1 MSKKTYMRNRW
12 MNFVSRIY
20 DKNKRDVL
28 IDNISIHDVG
38 LYIDLGFTHFSGSFS
53 EEQLLDRYGDGVFW
67 SRRFDAFKF
76 IVVDPLSGIF
86 KYSNNESTNDMDI
99 YGFTD
104 RYGDSYH
111 EKVMCLAWGVVEK
124 NASVYV
130 KIKEGNAVPFI
141 HHKLFYVCYPD
152 ELLDLKYSYRIKE
165 NHVRKIKIG
174 KGQFECVPYH
184 YACVMNLLR
193 DYVVLT
199 PSVKYENG
207 TMSRE
212 SIKAFIEVATL
223 YVPSSS
229 KFNMIDYVRA
239 SCTAFAS
246 FFVVKQNVSDF
257 KLFIRASNKDIVH
270 ARGTTVKIVDLEPM
284 ARLPSLKRE
293 QQFIED
299 VGLQDKDPVI
309 LDANTNSPSSVANMR
324 FLRHSHVSCRDA
336 DVKMY
341 VPQSVLKDYKKVRYR
356 KAHNSQY

>member
-53 EEQLLDRYGDGVFW
+53 EEQLLERYGDGVFW

-174 KGQFECVPYH
+174 KGQLECVPYH

-212 SIKAFIEVATL
+212 SIKAFIEVAAL

-246 FFVVKQNVSDF
+246 FFVVKQNVSDLNC
-257 KLFIRASNKDIVH
+257 LFEQVI
-270 ARGTTVKIVDLEPM
+270 KI
-284 ARLPSLKRE
+284 
-293 QQFIED
+293 
-299 VGLQDKDPVI
+299 
-309 LDANTNSPSSVANMR
+309 
-324 FLRHSHVSCRDA
+324 
-336 DVKMY
+336 
-341 VPQSVLKDYKKVRYR
+341 
-356 KAHNSQY
+356 